1 MRLLRVPVAL
11 LLSLSL
17 PGVAFA
23 QVPPPPKGPAQP
35 EPEPEPE
42 PELSDEEKEAKA
54 KDLYIKAEGL
64 AAEGNWAE
72 AVPLYE
78 QAYYLVPGKHG
89 FAYKVGIATWKIDDC
104 DKTKEY
110 LTHLVTYAAGE
121 EKYADMVAEA
131 EGILAEIEERQC
143 AAPEPEPEPEPPPT
157 AVDNPLVDTDNPLDP
172 GTTDGGGKKKE
183 KKGLLVGGA
192 VLIALGAGG
201 IGAGA
206 AGVAMASSAGNGL
219 SELSSYNTPTGY
231 PEGDYACRVGEC
243 PGDLESKLATGK
255 LIGYVGF
262 AAGGAMLVTGIALIA
277 VHVTKKKKA
286 GGGGAS
292 ATAPSKV
299 QLSAAGPMLMPG
311 GGGAM
316 AGIRF

>member
-17 PGVAFA
+17 PSVALA
-23 QVPPPPKGPAQP
+23 AVPPAPKEPAKPKAEP

-42 PELSDEEKEAKA
+42 PELTQEEKEAKA
-54 KDLYIKAEGL
+54 KGLYIEAEGL
-64 AAEGNWAE
+64 AAEDNWAE

-89 FAYKVGIATWKIDDC
+89 FAYKVGIATWKIGNC

-110 LTHLVTYAAGE
+110 LTHFVTYAEG
-121 EKYADMVAEA
+121 EKYAEKLAEA
-131 EGILAEIEERQC
+131 QGILDEIEERQC
-143 AAPEPEPEPEPPPT
+143 ATPEPEPEPEPAPMPIE
-157 AVDNPLVDTDNPLDP
+157 NPLAENPLDEDQD
-172 GTTDGGGKKKE
+172 TGKGPKE

-206 AGVAMASSAGNGL
+206 AGVAMASSAGNSL
-219 SELSSYNTPTGY
+219 SDLSSNATNTGY
-231 PEGDYACRVGEC
+231 PEGDYACRTGEC
-243 PGDLESKLATGK
+243 PVDLEQKLQTGK
-255 LIGYVGF
+255 VIGYVGF
-262 AAGGAMLVTGIALIA
+262 AAGGALLVTGIALIA
-277 VHVTKKKKA
+277 VHAIKKKKA
-286 GGGGAS
+286 GGGAN
-292 ATAPSKV
+292 AKAPVNV
-299 QLSAAGPMLMPG
+299 QLTAAGPMLLPG